1 MKRLWV
7 WLSLA
12 FGLMTL
18 GSIGAV
24 ALLANQYVNAGFRD
38 FLVLSQV
45 QEAGIDMQL
54 AAYWGRTGGWDGVQ
68 AVFDARGR
76 PPDPSE
82 PAGADAAP
90 RRPTTGIDVGR
101 LRLTDAGGRNVYP
114 PPAAAPPPAPRDAL
128 PEVAVPIEWQ
138 GRQVGILWVRALPAD
153 PLARPAQSFLDL
165 VNRALLQTGLL
176 VGGAAVLLGLALAL
190 WLSAPLRR
198 LEEAAR
204 RIAAGDLEQRVPARG
219 TTEQARLAQAFNDMA
234 ASLQRGEQL
243 RRHMVS
249 DIAHELRTPLA
260 ALQGNL
266 QALLDGVYPLTP
278 GEIAIL
284 HDETRALSRLV
295 NDLYDLAQAE
305 AGQATLQM
313 EAVALAP
320 LVQGVA
326 AVFAEQARACDL
338 RLEFCPA
345 PTLPA
350 VWADPARV
358 RQVLTNLVSNAVRYT
373 PAGGEITITLATEP
387 AAPPAR
393 AAQRGTGAGHDRGGV
408 RVEVT
413 DSGPGLSPEEAAQV
427 FERFWR
433 TDQARS
439 RQTGGAGLGLAIA
452 RQLVEAQGGQI
463 GVESAPGQ
471 GSRFWFT
478 LPMAPPV
485 PPNRP
490 A

>member
-24 ALLANQYVNAGFRD
+24 ALLAHQYVNVGFRD

-45 QEAGIDMQL
+45 QEASIDTQL
-54 AAYWGRTGGWDGVQ
+54 AAYWGRTGGWAGVQ
-68 AVFDARGR
+68 TVFDEHGR
-76 PPDPSE
+76 PPDPVAPGE
-82 PAGADAAP
+82 PGGAP
-90 RRPTTGIDVGR
+90 RHPTTGLDVGR
-101 LRLTDAGGRNVYP
+101 MRLTDSSGRNVYP
-114 PPAAAPPPAPRDAL
+114 PPSAPRPPPPRDAL

-138 GRQVGILWVRALPAD
+138 GQQVGTLWVRALPAD

-165 VNRALLQTGLL
+165 VNRSLLQTGLL
-176 VGGAAVLLGLALAL
+176 VGAVAVLLGLGLAL

-198 LEEAAR
+198 LERAAR
-204 RIAAGDLEQRVPARG
+204 RIAAGDLEQRVPTHG
-219 TTEQARLAQAFNDMA
+219 TTEQARLAHAFNDMA
-234 ASLQRGEQL
+234 ASLQRGEQV

-249 DIAHELRTPLA
+249 DIAHELRTPLT

-284 HDETRALSRLV
+284 YDETRALSRLV

-305 AGQATLQM
+305 AGQALLQV

-326 AVFAEQARACDL
+326 AAFAEQARACEL
-338 RLEFCPA
+338 RLEIGPA
-345 PTLPA
+345 PALPA

-373 PAGGEITITLATEP
+373 PAGGTITITLAAEP
-387 AAPPAR
+387 AGLPGRTPHATA
-393 AAQRGTGAGHDRGGV
+393 GTGVDRSTV
-408 RVEVT
+408 RVVVA

-433 TDQARS
+433 ADQARS

-452 RQLVEAQGGQI
+452 RQWVEALGGQI

-478 LPMAPPV
+478 LPLAPPDRT
-485 PPNRP
+485 P
-490 A
+490 